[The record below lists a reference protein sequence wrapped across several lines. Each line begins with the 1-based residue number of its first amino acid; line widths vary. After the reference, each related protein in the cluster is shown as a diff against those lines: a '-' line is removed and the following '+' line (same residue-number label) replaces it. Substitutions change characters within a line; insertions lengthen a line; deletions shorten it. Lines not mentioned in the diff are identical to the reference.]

1 MNPSVSI
8 PTNSV
13 NMNNHRMKCVFN
25 VCGGLAHRF
34 ANAFA
39 NGNLRFKNSLVH
51 PRTANFNNLCF
62 MGRVLGTGKVSVGN
76 GAMTISN
83 FNGMT

>member
-1 MNPSVSI
+1 MNK
-8 PTNSV
+8 
-13 NMNNHRMKCVFN
+13 HRMNCVFN

-39 NGNLRFKNSLVH
+39 NGKLRFKNSLVH

-62 MGRVLGTGKVSVGN
+62 MGRVLSRGNVRVGK
-76 GAMTISN
+76 GAMTVSK
-83 FNGMT
+83 FNGIT